1 MKGGIG
7 EAREAPRRPR
17 RFRRGARMA
26 VPIVLAAGLLG
37 GLGPGPLSRG
47 EARNDDGSVTIEFP
61 RLAHAKSKAELLV
74 RVAVPASP
82 RGTVRLSLPRAWI
95 DAVRIESIVP
105 EPERTS
111 ADPEGLTYDFA
122 LAGPATIRF
131 QHEFVR
137 SGLVHGA
144 VRAEGSPSLRFTQ
157 FVFP

>member
-1 MKGGIG
+1 
-7 EAREAPRRPR
+7 
-17 RFRRGARMA
+17 MA
-26 VPIVLAAGLLG
+26 VPILLAAGLLG

-47 EARNDDGSVTIEFP
+47 EARNDDG
-61 RLAHAKSKAELLV
+61 
-74 RVAVPASP
+74 
-82 RGTVRLSLPRAWI
+82 
-95 DAVRIESIVP
+95 AVRIESIVP